1 MPPNRHTHPRH
12 ATTTRRHRDRGA
24 LAGLAPLRGLAARV
38 RARLLVLACA
48 EGGYTSEAVIWTALA
63 VIAAATVAGLIL
75 PALIGKA
82 HEIVNQ
88 LR

>member
-1 MPPNRHTHPRH
+1 MPTQHTHRHRATTAPRH
-12 ATTTRRHRDRGA
+12 
-24 LAGLAPLRGLAARV
+24 PRV
-38 RARLLVLACA
+38 RRGVAAVQRASARAWARLVTMVRND
-48 EGGYTSEAVIWTALA
+48 GGYTSEAVIWTALA

-75 PALIGKA
+75 PALTGKA

>member
-1 MPPNRHTHPRH
+1 MTTPHTH
-12 ATTTRRHRDRGA
+12 RHRAPTPPRRLRIRRGVAA
-24 LAGLAPLRGLAARV
+24 LRRGTARTW
-38 RARLLVLACA
+38 ARLVTVVRSD
-48 EGGYTSEAVIWTALA
+48 GGYTSEAVIWTALA
-63 VIAAATVAGLIL
+63 VIAAATVAGLIF